1 MQNVDVPKLVR
12 AKYQD
17 NLEFMQ
23 WFKRFYEL
31 NSPALD
37 YDPVATRA
45 GGRGAPG
52 ACSASAAAASRP
64 AASSRAS
71 ASAYAGVN
79 KRVSSGKENSSSSSS
94 SSSYRTSSSSTGSTV
109 AAAAAP
115 KKVTAAGSA
124 KATVVV
130 ERQGEQCREQRNTRR
145 AVSCCDWRGPP
156 LALDPQ
162 FTP

>member
-52 ACSASAAAASRP
+52 ACSAFAAAASRP

-94 SSSYRTSSSSTGSTV
+94 SSSYRTSSSTGSTA

-130 ERQGEQCREQRNTRR
+130 ERQGEQCREQTNTRR
-145 AVSCCDWRGPP
+145 AVSCCDWRGLP